1 MYTSFWDIIYDIIV
15 LIIVF
20 IFVFAVIGMGEVF
33 RKRKGLDPS
42 FTRKMIHFFAGD
54 AILFCPFF
62 INPQII
68 PIIPL
73 VMGILIFFSSPRSP
87 IESMKS
93 MFEVMARAEDYAAG
107 HIYGPLY
114 YIISIGVLVA
124 IFAYI
129 AGGAYWPLFT
139 VAAVGLFAMY
149 YGDGAASII
158 GERWGKHKY
167 TIRGCTRS
175 IQGSLTVFIMTFL
188 SVFLVLFYFGYFG
201 FWPSFPLNQWLII
214 WLLYYFSPILSTYL
228 TLSVLM
234 SIPPIVPMLSLML
247 IVGIVAGIAA
257 ALIEGCSGRQFDNI
271 FVPIMVTAVIFVLV
285 FLMFPSYFSVL
296 SLNLGNLLP
305 IL

>member
-1 MYTSFWDIIYDIIV
+1 MYTSFWDSVYDIIV

-20 IFVFAVIGMGEVF
+20 IFVFAVIGTGEVL
-33 RKRKGLDPS
+33 RKRKGLDPN

-73 VMGILIFFSSPRSP
+73 AMGILIFFSSPKSP
-87 IESMKS
+87 IQSMKS

-114 YIISIGVLVA
+114 YIISIGILVS
-124 IFAYI
+124 IFAYP
-129 AGGAYWPLFT
+129 AGTAYWPLFT
-139 VAAVGLFAMY
+139 LAAVGLFAMY
-149 YGDGAASII
+149 YGDGLATIV
-158 GERWGKHKY
+158 GQRWGKHKY

-188 SVFLVLFYFGYFG
+188 SAFLVLFYFSYFG
-201 FWPSFPLNQWLII
+201 FWPSLPMNQWLVI
-214 WLLYYFSPILSTYL
+214 WLLYGFSPIFSTYL
-228 TLSVLM
+228 ALSVLV
-234 SIPPIVPMLSLML
+234 STPPIVPMLTLML

-257 ALIEGCSGRQFDNI
+257 ALIEGCSGRELDNI
-271 FVPIMVTAVIFVLV
+271 YVPLIVTAVIFVLIL
-285 FLMFPSYFSVL
+285 LMFPSYFSVL
-296 SLNLGNLLP
+296 SLNLGSLIP
-305 IL
+305 F

>member
-1 MYTSFWDIIYDIIV
+1 MYTSFWDLIYDIIILV
-15 LIIVF
+15 IVC
-20 IFVFAVIGMGEVF
+20 IFVLAIIGIGEVL
-33 RKRKGLDPS
+33 RNRKGLDPG
-42 FTRKMIHFFAGD
+42 FTRKMIHFFAGN

-68 PIIPL
+68 PLIPL
-73 VMGILIFFSSPRSP
+73 IFAVLIFFASPKSP
-87 IESMKS
+87 FEGMKS

-114 YIISIGVLVA
+114 YIISIGILVA
-124 IFAYI
+124 AFAFP
-129 AGGAYWPLFT
+129 AGTAYWPLFT
-139 VAAVGLFAMY
+139 IAAVGLFSMM
-149 YGDGAASII
+149 YGDGLATIV

-175 IQGSLTVFIMTFL
+175 IEGSLTVFIMTFL
-188 SVFLVLFYFGYFG
+188 SAFLVLFYFSYFG

-228 TLSVLM
+228 TLSVLV
-234 SIPPIVPMLSLML
+234 SIPPIVPMLTLML
-247 IVGIVAGIAA
+247 IVGIVGGIAA
-257 ALIEGCSGRQFDNI
+257 ALIEGCSGRQLDNI
-271 FVPIMVTAVIFVLV
+271 FVPIIVTAVIFVLI
-285 FLMFPSYFSVL
+285 FLMFPGYISVL